1 MEVLIT
7 VPKGK
12 LLLERNIRHTS
23 HGKCMG
29 DVRAG
34 NSHHQVVIQ
43 TSRQQSKYATGLL
56 CIILKFS
63 MCTPWTPPQPV
74 SGGHAEKHWISF
86 LRALPFAVWLFLFI
100 RFNPLHATLLVSPWS
115 CFAVLLLPSVQLFLP
130 SLPSTLFLFLLS
142 FFFFGHPNISVKL
155 SSIAQSH
162 KII

>member
-63 MCTPWTPPQPV
+63 MCTPWTPPIQCL
-74 SGGHAEKHWISF
+74 GGMQKSTEFHFYVHCLLLCGFSN
-86 LRALPFAVWLFLFI
+86 LFI
-100 RFNPLHATLLVSPWS
+100 LTPCMPHYWCLLEVVLQSFCFHVCSYFCHPYLPLYFYF
-115 CFAVLLLPSVQLFLP
+115 CFL
-130 SLPSTLFLFLLS
+130 
-142 FFFFGHPNISVKL
+142 FFFFLDILTSVW
-155 SSIAQSH
+155 SWVQ
-162 KII
+162 